1 MKHRIN
7 RTLFY
12 TLLLAVY
19 GIFFSV
25 ESFYNFE
32 GQTNARELIRN
43 ASFTHTHHLSVARAL
58 PLGSSSHGLRLN
70 KRYHPEAMPACP
82 VFSPAQPVS
91 LVQPSN
97 DRVGGNI
104 HLPSTTRLSYSLRG
118 PPVVA

>member
-1 MKHRIN
+1 M
-7 RTLFY
+7 LFY

-19 GIFFSV
+19 GVFFSV

-32 GQTNARELIRN
+32 GQTNAKEQLRF
-43 ASFTHTHHLSVARAL
+43 AAFTHTHHLSVARAL

-82 VFSPAQPVS
+82 VLSPGAPITPV
-91 LVQPSN
+91 QRSN
-97 DRVGGNI
+97 DCSYRDV
-104 HLPSTTRLSYSLRG
+104 HLPAITLLSYCLRG

>member
-7 RTLFY
+7 KMLFY

-32 GQTNARELIRN
+32 GQTNAKEQLRF
-43 ASFTHTHHLSVARAL
+43 AAFTHQHHLSIARVL

-82 VFSPAQPVS
+82 VFSPAAPVA
-91 LVQPSN
+91 LVPPAN
-97 DRVGGNI
+97 DRSYRDV
-104 HLPSTTRLSYSLRG
+104 HLPAITLLSYCLRG